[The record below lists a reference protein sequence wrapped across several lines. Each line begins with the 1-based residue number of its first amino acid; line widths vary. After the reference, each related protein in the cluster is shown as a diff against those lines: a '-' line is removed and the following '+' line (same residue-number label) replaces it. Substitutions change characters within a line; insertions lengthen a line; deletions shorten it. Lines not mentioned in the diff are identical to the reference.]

1 MMNRT
6 QENFNRDLLDFIA
19 GSPVSFHAAA
29 NAEALLEAA
38 GFCRLAEDK
47 RWEIRQGGRY
57 YVTRN
62 DSALLAFEIPQTFE
76 GIRISASHCDS
87 PYFKIKDNPE
97 ISREGYVVLNV
108 ERYGGVILAPW
119 FDRPL
124 GVAGRLCVKAE
135 DGSIQSRLVDFEK
148 DMLIIP
154 SLAIHMDRSVN
165 EGVKWNVQDHML
177 PLYALASESG
187 SCGDLAAGAAAL
199 AGAGAEDVLG
209 YDLYVYNR
217 QRGCIWGPEEE
228 FLSAPRLDDLQCAFA
243 CLRGFLAGGRQ
254 EHLCIYALLDNEE
267 VGSFTRQGAAS
278 TFLKDTLKRLY
289 LALGRD
295 FEQYQVDLAK
305 GFMLSTDNAHAV
317 HPNFAG
323 KADPVNRPVI
333 GKGVVLKFAASQ
345 KYCTDAYS
353 AALFRQL
360 SSEAGCPV
368 QVYTN
373 RSDMAG
379 GSTLGNLSNNQVS
392 IPTADIGLPQLAM
405 HSPFETAGTRDGENL
420 AAVMTRFF
428 A

>member
-1 MMNRT
+1 MSD
-6 QENFNRDLLDFIA
+6 FNRELLDYIA
-19 GSPVSFHAAA
+19 ESPVSFLAAA
-29 NAEALLEAA
+29 RAAALLESA
-38 GFCRLAEDK
+38 GFKRLAEEEH
-47 RWEIRQGGRY
+47 WEIRAGGRY
-57 YVTRN
+57 YVMRN
-62 DSALLAFEIPQTFE
+62 DSALLAFEVPQRFE
-76 GIRISASHCDS
+76 GIRITASHCDS
-87 PYFKIKDNPE
+87 PYFKIKENPE
-97 ISREGYVVLNV
+97 MSRQGYVVLNV
-108 ERYGGVILAPW
+108 ERYGGMILAPW

-124 GVAGRLCVKAE
+124 GAAGRLCVQTE
-135 DGSIQSRLVDFEK
+135 DGDVRTCLVDFHE
-148 DMLIIP
+148 DLLMIP

-165 EGVKWNVQDHML
+165 EGVKWNVQDQML
-177 PLYALASESG
+177 PLYALMGSMDESSSG
-187 SCGDLAAGAAAL
+187 SLVKRAASL
-199 AGAGAEDVLG
+199 AGVAAENVLG

-217 QRGCIWGPEEE
+217 QKGCIWGPEGE

-243 CLRGFLAGGRQ
+243 CLKGFLGGTRQ
-254 EHLCIYALLDNEE
+254 EHLCVYALLDNEE

-278 TFLKDTLKRLY
+278 TFLKDVLKRLY

-295 FEQYQVDLAK
+295 FEQYQMDLAK

-333 GKGVVLKFAASQ
+333 GRGVVLKFAASQ

-353 AALFRQL
+353 AALFRKL
-360 SSEAGCPV
+360 STKAGCPV

-405 HSPFETAGTRDGENL
+405 HSPFETAGTRDGEDL
-420 AAVMTRFF
+420 VRITRLFF